1 MGNDPNVLIQFLENV
16 TGVHWLILGFALL
29 VAEIA
34 SGTSYILWPAVAA
47 LFVGLVK
54 LVIPIDW
61 EMQLVLFAL
70 ATTALLY
77 IGHKYIRPR
86 VKGGEPSDLN
96 DRARSMRGMRVKAV
110 ADFDTGRGRV
120 HVGDS
125 QWRASMDVGNAKA
138 GDELRGLSVKGT
150 TLTVEPI

>member
-138 GDELRGLSVKGT
+138 GDELRVLSVKGT

>member
-54 LVIPIDW
+54 LVVPIDW
-61 EMQLVLFAL
+61 EMQ
-70 ATTALLY
+70 
-77 IGHKYIRPR
+77 
-86 VKGGEPSDLN
+86 
-96 DRARSMRGMRVKAV
+96 
-110 ADFDTGRGRV
+110 
-120 HVGDS
+120 
-125 QWRASMDVGNAKA
+125 
-138 GDELRGLSVKGT
+138 
-150 TLTVEPI
+150 